1 MATNIVEQML
11 IELGIDTSKYLAEA
25 EKTTKKNQE
34 LEKSLANTEKASKRA
49 GKSNEDLAKK
59 YHNSITPIAKMGQE
73 IAKVTKELTG
83 FFAIIIGSTG
93 LFKLANDAAR
103 ANMEVSKLSG
113 QLGMNT
119 RGITD
124 WQNAAGAF
132 GGSAEGMTASLSNIK
147 QSMNGLVMFGDAS
160 MLPYFN
166 ALGVNVVDNAG
177 KIRQLDDVMLDL
189 ADAFQKMPRDQ
200 AYTIGKKM
208 GFDDGT
214 INALV
219 SGRKELQEILNVQ
232 KQMYH
237 SDQKA
242 IAQSKELTKQQAILS
257 AHWQSMKQLIGDALT
272 PILIALIRVVN
283 GFFELLQKHQKVIKG
298 VFQVAAI
305 IIGMLLIPTLLSA
318 TRVLLGF
325 IAPFTP
331 LLRVIG
337 ALGAAIS
344 PVIALVTALAAAFV
358 LLYDDYKT
366 WANGGKSLFD
376 WTSFAAGIKD
386 SKMSVDTLRE
396 AFGNLVSAVKNNTI
410 PTLKGYAEIL
420 GKLVRGDFSGAAKQA
435 KQMIDTYSDIAT
447 DIVADAMGE
456 KKQDVAGFIGES
468 VYKLT
473 HGGKGYHEYNGTAK
487 PAHNFLQ
494 FSSSHLGALSAK
506 YEGNISSAN
515 RDNKGWAYGKYQ
527 FNDTTGGLALFFK
540 ANPEYARKFSGL
552 KSGSKAFNLKW
563 KELARSEK
571 TNFERAQDK
580 AAELMYY
587 KPNESLAKNL
597 GYNLNDVGVREAIF
611 SAAINHGG
619 VKKIIASAAKS
630 KNFNKMSARE
640 QINAL
645 YEARENY
652 VRNTKIA
659 GGDKVKNALLRRYAA
674 ERKTA
679 LAMSQQDSMRN
690 GAQQAKNFSM
700 QNQNTQSRGAV
711 TNNNNSK
718 QVDVNIQNININTS
732 SKTVSGNAVDAIRE
746 VKNYVFNQLGSSMT

>member
-34 LEKSLANTEKASKRA
+34 LEKSLANTEKASKQA

-242 IAQSKELTKQQAILS
+242 IAQSKELTKQQAILG

-305 IIGMLLIPTLLSA
+305 IVGMLLIPTLLSA

-447 DIVADAMGE
+447 GIVADAMGE

-473 HGGKGYHEYNGTAK
+473 HGGKDYHEYNGTVK
-487 PAHNFLQ
+487 PAEQNAVTAGNSRQVFKNKNFTKEKAE
-494 FSSSHLGALSAK
+494 SIARVAK
-506 YEGNISSAN
+506 NIGVDPNDLAAVISFETGGTFNPNIRNPKSSATGLIQFMAGSGGKKGLYYGMT
-515 RDNKGWAYGKYQ
+515 RDQ
-527 FNDTTGGLALFFK
+527 FGGLSFDEQMKYVERYFRERGFDGKKKRDVADTYTAVTGYGYRKGSKAYELNSKWDSNGDNYIAKGEAVLNPFFK
-540 ANPEYARKFSGL
+540 AHQRQYYDNA
-552 KSGSKAFNLKW
+552 AHN
-563 KELARSEK
+563 
-571 TNFERAQDK
+571 AQMVLDMTK
-580 AAELMYY
+580 
-587 KPNESLAKNL
+587 KNL
-597 GYNLNDVGVREAIF
+597 QL
-611 SAAINHGG
+611 
-619 VKKIIASAAKS
+619 
-630 KNFNKMSARE
+630 
-640 QINAL
+640 Q
-645 YEARENY
+645 
-652 VRNTKIA
+652 
-659 GGDKVKNALLRRYAA
+659 
-674 ERKTA
+674 
-679 LAMSQQDSMRN
+679 
-690 GAQQAKNFSM
+690 NFSK
-700 QNQNTQSRGAV
+700 T
-711 TNNNNSK
+711 TKHDNSK
-718 QVDVNIQNININTS
+718 HVNVNIQNINVKTAAN
-732 SKTVSGNAVDAIRE
+732 TVSGNTVAAVKEA
-746 VKNYVFNQLGSSMT
+746 KNYLFNQLGVSIT

>member
-93 LFKLANDAAR
+93 PFKLANDAAR

-283 GFFELLQKHQKVIKG
+283 GFFELLQKHQKIIKG

-447 DIVADAMGE
+447 GIVADAMGE

-473 HGGKGYHEYNGTAK
+473 HGGKDYYEYNGTAK
-487 PAHNFLQ
+487 PVEQNAVT
-494 FSSSHLGALSAK
+494 A
-506 YEGNISSAN
+506 GNS
-515 RDNKGWAYGKYQ
+515 RQ
-527 FNDTTGGLALFFK
+527 VF
-540 ANPEYARKFSGL
+540 
-552 KSGSKAFNLKW
+552 
-563 KELARSEK
+563 
-571 TNFERAQDK
+571 
-580 AAELMYY
+580 
-587 KPNESLAKNL
+587 
-597 GYNLNDVGVREAIF
+597 
-611 SAAINHGG
+611 
-619 VKKIIASAAKS
+619 KS
-630 KNFNKMSARE
+630 KNFTKEKAESIARVAKNIGVDPNDLAAVISFETGGTFNPNIRNPKSSATGLIQFMAGSGGKKGLYYGMTRDQFGGLSFDEQMKYVERYFRE
-640 QINAL
+640 RGFDGKKKRDVADTYTAVAGYGYRKGSKA
-645 YEARENY
+645 YELNS
-652 VRNTKIA
+652 VWDSD
-659 GGDKVKNALLRRYAA
+659 GDHYISKGEAVKNRFFKAHQRQYFANIVNNA
-674 ERKTA
+674 QKAQDMSKTA
-679 LAMSQQDSMRN
+679 FQFRN
-690 GAQQAKNFSM
+690 EGRGIKNDNRKHVS
-700 QNQNTQSRGAV
+700 
-711 TNNNNSK
+711 
-718 QVDVNIQNININTS
+718 VNIQKIEVKTS
-732 SKTVSGNAVDAIRE
+732 SSSVSDNTVAAVKEAN
-746 VKNYVFNQLGSSMT
+746 NYMFNQLGTSMT

>member
-34 LEKSLANTEKASKRA
+34 LEKSLANTEKASKQA

-59 YHNSITPIAKMGQE
+59 YHSSITPIAKMGQE

-447 DIVADAMGE
+447 GIVADAMGE

-473 HGGKGYHEYNGTAK
+473 HGGKDYHEYNGTAK
-487 PAHNFLQ
+487 PAEQNTVTASNSRQVFKNKNFTKEKAE
-494 FSSSHLGALSAK
+494 SIARVAK
-506 YEGNISSAN
+506 NIGVDPNDLAAVISFETGGTFNPNIRNPKSSATGLIQFMAGSGGKKGLYYGMT
-515 RDNKGWAYGKYQ
+515 RDQ
-527 FNDTTGGLALFFK
+527 FGGLSFDEQMKYVERYFRERGFDGKKKRDVADTYT
-540 ANPEYARKFSGL
+540 AVTGYGYRK
-552 KSGSKAFNLKW
+552 GSKAYELNSKW
-563 KELARSEK
+563 DSNGDGYIDKGEAVLNPYFRAHQHQYYDKIARSAQK
-571 TNFERAQDK
+571 AQDMSK
-580 AAELMYY
+580 AE
-587 KPNESLAKNL
+587 
-597 GYNLNDVGVREAIF
+597 F
-611 SAAINHGG
+611 Q
-619 VKKIIASAAKS
+619 
-630 KNFNKMSARE
+630 F
-640 QINAL
+640 
-645 YEARENY
+645 
-652 VRNTKIA
+652 
-659 GGDKVKNALLRRYAA
+659 
-674 ERKTA
+674 
-679 LAMSQQDSMRN
+679 RN
-690 GAQQAKNFSM
+690 GSEGIKNDNRKHVS
-700 QNQNTQSRGAV
+700 
-711 TNNNNSK
+711 
-718 QVDVNIQNININTS
+718 VNIQKIEVKTS
-732 SKTVSGNAVDAIRE
+732 SSSVSGNTVAAVKEAN
-746 VKNYVFNQLGSSMT
+746 NYMFNQLGTSMT

>member
-34 LEKSLANTEKASKRA
+34 LEKSLANTEKASKQA

-344 PVIALVTALAAAFV
+344 PLIALVTALAAAFV

-447 DIVADAMGE
+447 GIVADAMGE

-473 HGGKGYHEYNGTAK
+473 HGGKDYHEYNGTAK
-487 PAHNFLQ
+487 PAEQNTVTASNSRQVFKNKNFTKEKAE
-494 FSSSHLGALSAK
+494 SIARVAK
-506 YEGNISSAN
+506 NIGVDPNDLAAVISFETGGTFNPNIRNPKSSATGLIQFMAGSGGKKGLYYGMT
-515 RDNKGWAYGKYQ
+515 RDQ
-527 FNDTTGGLALFFK
+527 FGGLSFDEQMKYVERYFRERGFDGKKKRDVADTYT
-540 ANPEYARKFSGL
+540 AVTGYGYRK
-552 KSGSKAFNLKW
+552 GSKAY
-563 KELARSEK
+563 ELNRVWDSNKDDYIAKGEMVKNDKFRAHQRQYYSSIANNAQK
-571 TNFERAQDK
+571 AQDMSK
-580 AAELMYY
+580 AE
-587 KPNESLAKNL
+587 
-597 GYNLNDVGVREAIF
+597 F
-611 SAAINHGG
+611 Q
-619 VKKIIASAAKS
+619 
-630 KNFNKMSARE
+630 F
-640 QINAL
+640 
-645 YEARENY
+645 
-652 VRNTKIA
+652 
-659 GGDKVKNALLRRYAA
+659 
-674 ERKTA
+674 
-679 LAMSQQDSMRN
+679 RN
-690 GAQQAKNFSM
+690 GSEVIKNDNRKHVS
-700 QNQNTQSRGAV
+700 
-711 TNNNNSK
+711 
-718 QVDVNIQNININTS
+718 VNIQKIEVKTS
-732 SKTVSGNAVDAIRE
+732 SSSVSGNTVAAVKEAN
-746 VKNYVFNQLGSSMT
+746 NYMFNQLGTSMT

>member
-34 LEKSLANTEKASKRA
+34 LEKSLANTEKASKQV

-447 DIVADAMGE
+447 GIVADAMGE

-473 HGGKGYHEYNGTAK
+473 HGGKDYYEYNGTAK
-487 PAHNFLQ
+487 LIETKGA
-494 FSSSHLGALSAK
+494 SSQKNKIQVTGKWSPIKEAFVKKFYNAALEVSK
-506 YEGNISSAN
+506 
-515 RDNKGWAYGKYQ
+515 
-527 FNDTTGGLALFFK
+527 
-540 ANPEYARKFSGL
+540 GL
-552 KSGSKAFNLKW
+552 KGAISPEGV
-563 KELARSEK
+563 LAQW
-571 TNFERAQDK
+571 AQ
-580 AAELMYY
+580 ETGWGQHMT
-587 KPNESLAKNL
+587 PGT
-597 GYNLNDVGVREAIF
+597 GYNLG
-611 SAAINHGG
+611 NHKADKNWKGA
-619 VKKIIASAAKS
+619 KTKS
-630 KNFNKMSARE
+630 KILDKRTGSWDYYRVYSENDLARE
-640 QINAL
+640 HIKFL
-645 YEARENY
+645 S
-652 VRNTKIA
+652 TK
-659 GGDKVKNALLRRYAA
+659 RYARVRSA
-674 ERKTA
+674 KNDMEAFTA
-679 LAMSQQDSMRN
+679 M
-690 GAQQAKNFSM
+690 QQAGYAEDKNYAKHIINRASEIKKHLY
-700 QNQNTQSRGAV
+700 TSAV
-711 TNNNNSK
+711 TNGAIKAQQMVPRSPISNGKPAINNDNRKS
-718 QVDVNIQNININTS
+718 VNVNIQNINVKTS
-732 SKTVSGNAVDAIRE
+732 SSTVSGNTVAAVKEA
-746 VKNYVFNQLGSSMT
+746 KNYIFNQLGTSMT

>member
-34 LEKSLANTEKASKRA
+34 LEKSLANTEKASKQV

-447 DIVADAMGE
+447 GIVADAMGE

-473 HGGKGYHEYNGTAK
+473 HGGRDYHEYNGTAK
-487 PAHNFLQ
+487 PVEQNAVTAGNSRQVFKNKNFTKEKAE
-494 FSSSHLGALSAK
+494 SIARVAK
-506 YEGNISSAN
+506 NIGVDPNDLAAVISFETGGTFNPNIRNPKSSATGLIQFMAGSGGKKGLYYGMT
-515 RDNKGWAYGKYQ
+515 RDQ
-527 FNDTTGGLALFFK
+527 FGGLSFDEQMKYVERYFRERGFDGKKKRDVADTYT
-540 ANPEYARKFSGL
+540 AVTGYGYRK
-552 KSGSKAFNLKW
+552 GSKAY
-563 KELARSEK
+563 ELNRVWDSNKDDYIAKGEMVKNDKFRAHQRQYYSSIANNAQK
-571 TNFERAQDK
+571 AQDMSK
-580 AAELMYY
+580 AE
-587 KPNESLAKNL
+587 
-597 GYNLNDVGVREAIF
+597 F
-611 SAAINHGG
+611 Q
-619 VKKIIASAAKS
+619 
-630 KNFNKMSARE
+630 F
-640 QINAL
+640 
-645 YEARENY
+645 
-652 VRNTKIA
+652 
-659 GGDKVKNALLRRYAA
+659 
-674 ERKTA
+674 
-679 LAMSQQDSMRN
+679 RN
-690 GAQQAKNFSM
+690 GSEVIKNDNRKHVS
-700 QNQNTQSRGAV
+700 
-711 TNNNNSK
+711 
-718 QVDVNIQNININTS
+718 VNIQKIEVKTS
-732 SKTVSGNAVDAIRE
+732 SSSVSGNTVAAVKEAN
-746 VKNYVFNQLGSSMT
+746 NYMFNQLGTSMT

>member
-1 MATNIVEQML
+1 
-11 IELGIDTSKYLAEA
+11 
-25 EKTTKKNQE
+25 
-34 LEKSLANTEKASKRA
+34 
-49 GKSNEDLAKK
+49 
-59 YHNSITPIAKMGQE
+59 MGQE
-73 IAKVTKELTG
+73 IAKVTKELTV

-447 DIVADAMGE
+447 GIVADAMGE

-473 HGGKGYHEYNGTAK
+473 HGGKDYHEYNGTVK
-487 PAHNFLQ
+487 PAEQNTVTASNSRQVFKNKNFTKEKAE
-494 FSSSHLGALSAK
+494 SIARVAK
-506 YEGNISSAN
+506 NIGVDPNDLAAVISFETGGTFNPNIRNPKSSATGLIQFMAGSGGKKGLYYGMT
-515 RDNKGWAYGKYQ
+515 RDQ
-527 FNDTTGGLALFFK
+527 FGGLSFDEQMKYVERYFRERGFDGKKKRDVADTYT
-540 ANPEYARKFSGL
+540 AVTGYGYRK
-552 KSGSKAFNLKW
+552 GSKAY
-563 KELARSEK
+563 ELNRVWDSNKDDYIAKGEMVKNDKFRAHQRQYYSSIANNAQK
-571 TNFERAQDK
+571 AQDMSK
-580 AAELMYY
+580 AE
-587 KPNESLAKNL
+587 
-597 GYNLNDVGVREAIF
+597 F
-611 SAAINHGG
+611 Q
-619 VKKIIASAAKS
+619 
-630 KNFNKMSARE
+630 F
-640 QINAL
+640 
-645 YEARENY
+645 
-652 VRNTKIA
+652 
-659 GGDKVKNALLRRYAA
+659 
-674 ERKTA
+674 
-679 LAMSQQDSMRN
+679 RN
-690 GAQQAKNFSM
+690 GSEVIKNDNRKHVS
-700 QNQNTQSRGAV
+700 
-711 TNNNNSK
+711 
-718 QVDVNIQNININTS
+718 VNIQKIEVKTS
-732 SKTVSGNAVDAIRE
+732 SSSVSGNTVAAVKEA
-746 VKNYVFNQLGSSMT
+746 NNFMFNQLGTSMT

>member
-34 LEKSLANTEKASKRA
+34 LEKSLANTEKASKQA

-219 SGRKELQEILNVQ
+219 SGRKEIQEILNVQ

-272 PILIALIRVVN
+272 PILIAIIRVVN

-447 DIVADAMGE
+447 GIVADAMGE

-473 HGGKGYHEYNGTAK
+473 HGGKDYHEYNGTVK
-487 PAHNFLQ
+487 PAEQNAVTAGNSRQVFKNKNFTKEKAE
-494 FSSSHLGALSAK
+494 SIARVTK
-506 YEGNISSAN
+506 NIGVDPNDLAAVISFETGGTFNPNIRNPKSSATGLIQFMAGSGGKKGLYYGMT
-515 RDNKGWAYGKYQ
+515 RDQ
-527 FNDTTGGLALFFK
+527 FGGLSFDEQMKYVERYFRERGFDGKKKRDVADTYT
-540 ANPEYARKFSGL
+540 AVTGYGYRK
-552 KSGSKAFNLKW
+552 GSKAYELNSKW
-563 KELARSEK
+563 DSNGDGYIDKGEAVLNPYFRAHQHQYYDKIARSAQK
-571 TNFERAQDK
+571 AQDMSK
-580 AAELMYY
+580 AE
-587 KPNESLAKNL
+587 
-597 GYNLNDVGVREAIF
+597 F
-611 SAAINHGG
+611 Q
-619 VKKIIASAAKS
+619 
-630 KNFNKMSARE
+630 F
-640 QINAL
+640 
-645 YEARENY
+645 
-652 VRNTKIA
+652 
-659 GGDKVKNALLRRYAA
+659 
-674 ERKTA
+674 
-679 LAMSQQDSMRN
+679 RN
-690 GAQQAKNFSM
+690 GSEGIKNDNRKHVS
-700 QNQNTQSRGAV
+700 
-711 TNNNNSK
+711 
-718 QVDVNIQNININTS
+718 VNIQKIEVKTS
-732 SKTVSGNAVDAIRE
+732 SSSVSGNTVAAVKEAN
-746 VKNYVFNQLGSSMT
+746 NYMFNQLGTSMT

>member
-34 LEKSLANTEKASKRA
+34 LEKSLANTEKASKQV

-93 LFKLANDAAR
+93 LFKLANDAAH

-200 AYTIGKKM
+200 AFTIGKKM

-447 DIVADAMGE
+447 GIVADAMGE

-473 HGGKGYHEYNGTAK
+473 HGGKDYYEYNGTAK
-487 PAHNFLQ
+487 PAEQNTVTASNSRQVFKNKNFTKEKAE
-494 FSSSHLGALSAK
+494 SIARVAK
-506 YEGNISSAN
+506 NIGVDPNDLAAVISFETGGTFNPNIRNPKSSATGLIQFMAGSGGKKGLYYGMT
-515 RDNKGWAYGKYQ
+515 RDQ
-527 FNDTTGGLALFFK
+527 FGGLSFDEQMKYVERYFRERGFDGKKKRDVADTYT
-540 ANPEYARKFSGL
+540 AVTGYGYRK
-552 KSGSKAFNLKW
+552 GSKAY
-563 KELARSEK
+563 ELNKVWDSNKDDYIAKGEMVKNDKFRAHQRQYYSSIANNAQK
-571 TNFERAQDK
+571 AQDMSK
-580 AAELMYY
+580 AELQ
-587 KPNESLAKNL
+587 
-597 GYNLNDVGVREAIF
+597 F
-611 SAAINHGG
+611 
-619 VKKIIASAAKS
+619 
-630 KNFNKMSARE
+630 
-640 QINAL
+640 
-645 YEARENY
+645 
-652 VRNTKIA
+652 
-659 GGDKVKNALLRRYAA
+659 
-674 ERKTA
+674 
-679 LAMSQQDSMRN
+679 RN
-690 GAQQAKNFSM
+690 GSGVIKNDNRKHVS
-700 QNQNTQSRGAV
+700 
-711 TNNNNSK
+711 
-718 QVDVNIQNININTS
+718 VNIQKIEVKTS
-732 SKTVSGNAVDAIRE
+732 SSSVSGNTVAAVKEAN
-746 VKNYVFNQLGSSMT
+746 NYMFNQLGTSMT

>member
-34 LEKSLANTEKASKRA
+34 LEKSLANTEKASKQA

-396 AFGNLVSAVKNNTI
+396 AFGKLVSAVKNNTI

-447 DIVADAMGE
+447 GIVADAMGE

-473 HGGKGYHEYNGTAK
+473 HGGKDYHEYNGTAK
-487 PAHNFLQ
+487 PVEQNAVTAGNSRQVFKNKNFTKEKAE
-494 FSSSHLGALSAK
+494 SIARVAK
-506 YEGNISSAN
+506 NIGVDPNDLAAVISFETGGTFNPNIRNPKSSATGLIQFMAGSGGKKGLYYGMT
-515 RDNKGWAYGKYQ
+515 RDQ
-527 FNDTTGGLALFFK
+527 FGGLSFDEQMKYVERYFRERGFDGKKKRDVADTYTAVTGYGYRKGSKAYELNSKWDSNGDNYIAKGEAVLNPFFK
-540 ANPEYARKFSGL
+540 AHQRQYYDNA
-552 KSGSKAFNLKW
+552 AHN
-563 KELARSEK
+563 
-571 TNFERAQDK
+571 AQMVLDMTK
-580 AAELMYY
+580 
-587 KPNESLAKNL
+587 KNL
-597 GYNLNDVGVREAIF
+597 QL
-611 SAAINHGG
+611 
-619 VKKIIASAAKS
+619 
-630 KNFNKMSARE
+630 
-640 QINAL
+640 Q
-645 YEARENY
+645 
-652 VRNTKIA
+652 
-659 GGDKVKNALLRRYAA
+659 
-674 ERKTA
+674 
-679 LAMSQQDSMRN
+679 
-690 GAQQAKNFSM
+690 NFSK
-700 QNQNTQSRGAV
+700 T
-711 TNNNNSK
+711 TKHDNSK
-718 QVDVNIQNININTS
+718 HVNVNIQNINVKTAAN
-732 SKTVSGNAVDAIRE
+732 TVSGNTVAAVKEA
-746 VKNYVFNQLGSSMT
+746 KNYLFNQLGVSIT

>member
-34 LEKSLANTEKASKRA
+34 LEKSLANTEKASKQV

-103 ANMEVSKLSG
+103 ANMEVSNLSG

-447 DIVADAMGE
+447 GIVADAMGE

-473 HGGKGYHEYNGTAK
+473 HGGKDYHEYNGTAK
-487 PAHNFLQ
+487 PVEQNAVTAGNSRQVFKNKNFTIEKAE
-494 FSSSHLGALSAK
+494 SIARVAK
-506 YEGNISSAN
+506 NIGVDPNDLAAVISFETGGTFNPNIRNPKSSATGLIQFMAGSGGKKGLYYGMT
-515 RDNKGWAYGKYQ
+515 RDQ
-527 FNDTTGGLALFFK
+527 FGGLSFDEQMKYVERYFRERGFDGKKKRDVADTYT
-540 ANPEYARKFSGL
+540 AVTGYGYRK
-552 KSGSKAFNLKW
+552 GSKAY
-563 KELARSEK
+563 ELNRVWDSNKDDYIAKGEMVKNDKFRAHQRQYYSSIANNAQK
-571 TNFERAQDK
+571 AQDMSK
-580 AAELMYY
+580 AEFQFR
-587 KPNESLAKNL
+587 NEGRGIKND
-597 GYNLNDVGVREAIF
+597 N
-611 SAAINHGG
+611 
-619 VKKIIASAAKS
+619 
-630 KNFNKMSARE
+630 
-640 QINAL
+640 
-645 YEARENY
+645 
-652 VRNTKIA
+652 
-659 GGDKVKNALLRRYAA
+659 
-674 ERKTA
+674 RKHV
-679 LAMSQQDSMRN
+679 S
-690 GAQQAKNFSM
+690 
-700 QNQNTQSRGAV
+700 
-711 TNNNNSK
+711 
-718 QVDVNIQNININTS
+718 VNIQKIEVKTS
-732 SKTVSGNAVDAIRE
+732 SSSVSGNTVAAVKEAN
-746 VKNYVFNQLGSSMT
+746 NYMFNQLGTSMT

>member
-34 LEKSLANTEKASKRA
+34 LEKSLANTEKASKQV

-420 GKLVRGDFSGAAKQA
+420 GKLVRGDFSRAAKQA

-447 DIVADAMGE
+447 GIVADAMGE
-456 KKQDVAGFIGES
+456 KKQDVAGSIGES

-473 HGGKGYHEYNGTAK
+473 HGGKDYHEYNGTAK
-487 PAHNFLQ
+487 PAEQNAVTAGNSRQVFKNKNFTKEKAE
-494 FSSSHLGALSAK
+494 SIARVAK
-506 YEGNISSAN
+506 NIGVDPNDLAAVISFETGGTFNPNIRNPKSSATGLIQFMAGSGGKKGLYYGMT
-515 RDNKGWAYGKYQ
+515 RDQ
-527 FNDTTGGLALFFK
+527 FGGLSFDEQMKYVERYFRERGFDGKKKRDVADTYT
-540 ANPEYARKFSGL
+540 AVTGYGYRK
-552 KSGSKAFNLKW
+552 GSKAY
-563 KELARSEK
+563 ELNRVWDSNKDDYIAKGEMVKNDKFRAHQRQYYSSIANNAQK
-571 TNFERAQDK
+571 AQDMSK
-580 AAELMYY
+580 AE
-587 KPNESLAKNL
+587 
-597 GYNLNDVGVREAIF
+597 F
-611 SAAINHGG
+611 Q
-619 VKKIIASAAKS
+619 
-630 KNFNKMSARE
+630 F
-640 QINAL
+640 
-645 YEARENY
+645 
-652 VRNTKIA
+652 
-659 GGDKVKNALLRRYAA
+659 
-674 ERKTA
+674 
-679 LAMSQQDSMRN
+679 RN
-690 GAQQAKNFSM
+690 GSEGIKNDNRKHVS
-700 QNQNTQSRGAV
+700 
-711 TNNNNSK
+711 
-718 QVDVNIQNININTS
+718 VNIQKIEVKTS
-732 SKTVSGNAVDAIRE
+732 SSSVSGNTVAAVKEAN
-746 VKNYVFNQLGSSMT
+746 NYMFNQLGTSMT